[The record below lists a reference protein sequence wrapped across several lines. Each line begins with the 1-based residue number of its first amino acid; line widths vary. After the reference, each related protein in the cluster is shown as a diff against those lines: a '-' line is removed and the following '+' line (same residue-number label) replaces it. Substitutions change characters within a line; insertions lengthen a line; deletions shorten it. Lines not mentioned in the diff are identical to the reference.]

1 MFAERMRY
9 MLARTTSLTISAG
22 VATVTEGDDVK
33 VFLTRADSALYAAK
47 ASGRNAVYC
56 HNGQDAF
63 PAASQDLM
71 AAPAPAAGRRHGAQ
85 ESSPETPIAEEQSS

>member
-1 MFAERMRY
+1 MRY

-71 AAPAPAAGRRHGAQ
+71 ATPVPAAVRRHKAQ
-85 ESSPETPIAEEQSS
+85 ESSPEAPIAEEQSPS